1 MPTQL
6 PAWLTGTVSNAYHMA
21 VESFQGVKRKRSSST
36 DSEILDAKRS
46 KADHR
51 VRGLFRTPVW
61 ASARE
66 DDSELLVHREILE
79 ARAPALAK
87 LVRRTVSEDGEIH
100 TLPLAPED
108 RRALPLVIVWLYTGV
123 LAPRDVNAD
132 HSDPDEGERLV
143 VGEPRTPG
151 LSNDYA
157 VTEEELDDARAWD
170 DADLVAV
177 HVFARKYSVADLEQ
191 YSLAILLKVNE
202 RCNWTASERA
212 VCLACESLPAHSCM
226 IQYLAKNTFN
236 LLLAQDEWTLP
247 DTAGFATQYVSD
259 LLQMSLMLR
268 TKDKSEFAS
277 EYTALRGDIL
287 AGFDSRRE
295 RQKLARRRTPDGWHV
310 DFIDMFSRTTT
321 VLIGPERNCFVVHRG
336 ILCHYSNFFNRALN
350 GRSSEAE
357 TNSVWLEDDDA
368 DTFERFLAWAYS
380 SEISANPSAMFS
392 ANNTLSHT
400 LDVRGKDLRPDRCRS
415 PDAELLDSIEPLL
428 TRPDPNRTNHDWLR
442 GEQLLVELYVFAHR
456 RGIPGLRQAVIDRL
470 LVNAELQFSTREY
483 KVTGLK
489 TLRSAYASLPKS
501 SMLLKLYANEAAWLW
516 TSDCYKHAAVD
527 TLPAGFMLDVAS
539 LTTTMRDGPD
549 SLSKRGRSVSRDDS
563 KVPWRK
569 GLCEFHEHA
578 DEEAV
583 KLCAKVNEDWQRAF
597 YQLADQVEG
606 HSRVEL
612 V

>member
-36 DSEILDAKRS
+36 DSENSEAKRS
-46 KADHR
+46 KGHNR

-66 DDSELLVHREILE
+66 DDTELLVHREILE
-79 ARAPALAK
+79 ARAPALAQ
-87 LVRRTVSEDGEIH
+87 LVRKTASEDGEIL
-100 TLPLAPED
+100 TLPLPPED
-108 RRALPLVIVWLYTGV
+108 RRALPLVIVWLYTGI

-132 HSDPDEGERLV
+132 HSDLDEGERLV

-151 LSNDYA
+151 FSSDYA

-177 HVFARKYSVADLEQ
+177 HVFARKYCVADLEQ

-212 VCLACESLPAHSCM
+212 VCLACESLPAYSCM
-226 IQYLAKNTFN
+226 IHYLAKNTFD

-268 TKDKSEFAS
+268 TKDKSEFAA
-277 EYTALRGDIL
+277 EYSALRGELL

-310 DFIDMFSRTTT
+310 DFI
-321 VLIGPERNCFVVHRG
+321 
-336 ILCHYSNFFNRALN
+336 ALN

-357 TNSVWLEDDDA
+357 TNSVLLEDEDA

-380 SEISANPSAMFS
+380 SEISANPSAVYT
-392 ANNTLSHT
+392 NNPVCHT
-400 LDVRGKDLRPDRCRS
+400 LEVRSKDLRPDRFRS
-415 PDAELLDSIEPLL
+415 PDIELLDNIEPLI
-428 TRPDPNRTNHDWLR
+428 TRPDPNRTNQDWLR
-442 GEQLLVELYVFAHR
+442 EEQMLVDLYVFAHR
-456 RGIPGLRQAVIDRL
+456 RGVPGLRQAVIDRL
-470 LVNAELQFSTREY
+470 LVNAELQFNTREY
-483 KVTGLK
+483 KVTGLQ
-489 TLRSAYASLPKS
+489 TLRSAYASLPKT

-516 TSDCYKHAAVD
+516 TLECYKHAAVD

-549 SLSKRGRSVSRDDS
+549 NLAKRVRSVSRDDS
-563 KVPWRK
+563 KVQWRK

-583 KLCAKVNEDWQRAF
+583 KFCAKINEDWQRAF
-597 YQLADQVEG
+597 YRLADQVEG

>member
-36 DSEILDAKRS
+36 DSENSEAKRS
-46 KADHR
+46 KVDNR

-66 DDSELLVHREILE
+66 DDTELLVHREVLE
-79 ARAPALAK
+79 ARAPALAQ
-87 LVRRTVSEDGEIH
+87 LVRKTASEDGEIF
-100 TLPLAPED
+100 TLPLPPED
-108 RRALPLVIVWLYTGV
+108 RRALPLVIVWLYTGI

-132 HSDPDEGERLV
+132 HSDLDEGERLI

-151 LSNDYA
+151 FSNGYA

-177 HVFARKYSVADLEQ
+177 HVFARKYGVADLEQ
-191 YSLAILLKVNE
+191 YSLAILLKVTE

-226 IQYLAKNTFN
+226 IRYLAKNTFD

-247 DTAGFATQYVSD
+247 DTSGFATQYVSD

-268 TKDKSEFAS
+268 TKDKSEFAAD
-277 EYTALRGDIL
+277 YRALRGEVL

-310 DFIDMFSRTTT
+310 DF
-321 VLIGPERNCFVVHRG
+321 V
-336 ILCHYSNFFNRALN
+336 
-350 GRSSEAE
+350 
-357 TNSVWLEDDDA
+357 
-368 DTFERFLAWAYS
+368 
-380 SEISANPSAMFS
+380 
-392 ANNTLSHT
+392 
-400 LDVRGKDLRPDRCRS
+400 S
-415 PDAELLDSIEPLL
+415 PDIELLDNIEPLI

-442 GEQLLVELYVFAHR
+442 EEQMLIDLYVFAHR
-456 RGIPGLRQAVIDRL
+456 RGVPGLRQAVIDRL
-470 LVNAELQFSTREY
+470 LLNAELQFNTREY
-483 KVTGLK
+483 KVTGLQ
-489 TLRSAYASLPKS
+489 TLRSAYASLPKT

-516 TSDCYKHAAVD
+516 TADCYKHAAVD

-549 SLSKRGRSVSRDDS
+549 NFAKRGRSVSRDDS

-578 DEEAV
+578 DKEAV
-583 KLCAKVNEDWQRAF
+583 KLCAKINEDWQRAF
-597 YQLADQVEG
+597 YRLADQVEG

>member
-1 MPTQL
+1 
-6 PAWLTGTVSNAYHMA
+6 MA
-21 VESFQGVKRKRSSST
+21 
-36 DSEILDAKRS
+36 
-46 KADHR
+46 
-51 VRGLFRTPVW
+51 
-61 ASARE
+61 
-66 DDSELLVHREILE
+66 DDTELLVHREVLE
-79 ARAPALAK
+79 ARAPALAQ
-87 LVRRTVSEDGEIH
+87 LVRKTASEDGEIF
-100 TLPLAPED
+100 TLPLPPED
-108 RRALPLVIVWLYTGV
+108 RRALPLVIVWLYTGI

-132 HSDPDEGERLV
+132 HSDLDEGERLI

-151 LSNDYA
+151 FSNGYA

-177 HVFARKYSVADLEQ
+177 HVFARKYGVADLEQ
-191 YSLAILLKVNE
+191 YSLAILLKVTE

-226 IQYLAKNTFN
+226 IRYLAKNTFD

-247 DTAGFATQYVSD
+247 DTSGFATQYVSD

-268 TKDKSEFAS
+268 TKDKSEFAAD
-277 EYTALRGDIL
+277 YRALRGEVL

-310 DFIDMFSRTTT
+310 DF
-321 VLIGPERNCFVVHRG
+321 VG
-336 ILCHYSNFFNRALN
+336 ILCHYSNFFNTALN

-357 TNSVWLEDDDA
+357 TNSVLLEEEDA
-368 DTFERFLAWAYS
+368 DTFERFLVWAYS
-380 SEISANPSAMFS
+380 SEISANPSAVYTKNS
-392 ANNTLSHT
+392 VCHT
-400 LDVRGKDLRPDRCRS
+400 LEVRSKDLRPDRFRS
-415 PDAELLDSIEPLL
+415 PDIELLDNIEPLI

-442 GEQLLVELYVFAHR
+442 EEQMLIDLYVFAHR
-456 RGIPGLRQAVIDRL
+456 RGVPGLRQAVIDRL
-470 LVNAELQFSTREY
+470 LLNAELQFNTREY
-483 KVTGLK
+483 KVTGLQ
-489 TLRSAYASLPKS
+489 TLRSAYASLPKT

-516 TSDCYKHAAVD
+516 TADCYKHAAVD

-549 SLSKRGRSVSRDDS
+549 NFAKRGRSVSRDDS

-578 DEEAV
+578 DKEAV
-583 KLCAKVNEDWQRAF
+583 KLCAKINEDWQRAF
-597 YQLADQVEG
+597 YRLADQVEG

>member
-46 KADHR
+46 RADHR
-51 VRGLFRTPVW
+51 ISGLFRTPVW

-66 DDSELLVHREILE
+66 DDSELLVHREVLE

-87 LVRRTVSEDGEIH
+87 LVRRTASEDGEIL
-100 TLPLAPED
+100 TLPLPPED

-143 VGEPRTPG
+143 VGEPRTSG
-151 LSNDYA
+151 LSNEYA

-177 HVFARKYSVADLEQ
+177 HVFARKYGVADLEQ

-268 TKDKSEFAS
+268 TKDKSEFGRDYA
-277 EYTALRGDIL
+277 ALRGDLL
-287 AGFDSRRE
+287 AGFDARRE

-310 DFIDMFSRTTT
+310 DFI
-321 VLIGPERNCFVVHRG
+321 
-336 ILCHYSNFFNRALN
+336 ALN

-357 TNSVWLEDDDA
+357 NNSVWLEDDDA

-392 ANNTLSHT
+392 ASNPLSHT

-415 PDAELLDSIEPLL
+415 PDAELLDSIEPLI

-442 GEQLLVELYVFAHR
+442 EEQMLVELYVFAHR
-456 RGIPGLRQAVIDRL
+456 RGIPDLRQAVIDRL

-549 SLSKRGRSVSRDDS
+549 SHSKRGRSVSRDDS

-597 YQLADQVEG
+597 YQLADQLEG

>member
-6 PAWLTGTVSNAYHMA
+6 PGWLTGTVSNAYHMA

-36 DSEILDAKRS
+36 DSENSEAKRS
-46 KADHR
+46 KVGLRA
-51 VRGLFRTPVW
+51 RGLFRTPVW

-66 DDSELLVHREILE
+66 DDTELLVHREVLE
-79 ARAPALAK
+79 ARAPALAQ
-87 LVRRTVSEDGEIH
+87 LVCRTISEDGEILI
-100 TLPLAPED
+100 LPLPPED

-151 LSNDYA
+151 FSNDYA

-177 HVFARKYSVADLEQ
+177 HVFARKYGIADLEQ
-191 YSLAILLKVNE
+191 YSLAVLLKVNE

-226 IQYLAKNTFN
+226 IQYLAKNTFD

-268 TKDKSEFAS
+268 TKDKSKFS
-277 EYTALRGDIL
+277 GEYFALRGDIL
-287 AGFDSRRE
+287 AGLDPRRE

-310 DFIDMFSRTTT
+310 DFIDMFNRATT
-321 VLIGPERNCFVVHRG
+321 VLIGPQRSCFVVHRG
-336 ILCHYSNFFNRALN
+336 ILCHYSNFFNSALN

-357 TNSVWLEDDDA
+357 TNSVWLEDEDT

-380 SEISANPSAMFS
+380 SEISANPSAVYT
-392 ANNTLSHT
+392 NNPVCHT

-415 PDAELLDSIEPLL
+415 PDAELLDSIEPLI
-428 TRPDPNRTNHDWLR
+428 TRPDPNRTNQDWLR
-442 GEQLLVELYVFAHR
+442 EEQMLVDLYVFAHR
-456 RGIPGLRQAVIDRL
+456 RGIPGLRQGVIDRL
-470 LVNAELQFSTREY
+470 LVNAELQFNTREY
-483 KVTGLK
+483 KVTGLQ
-489 TLRSAYASLPKS
+489 TLRSAYASLPKT

-516 TSDCYKHAAVD
+516 TSDCYKHAAAD
-527 TLPAGFMLDVAS
+527 TLPGGFMLDVAS

-549 SLSKRGRSVSRDDS
+549 SLSKCGRSVSRDDS

-583 KLCAKVNEDWQRAF
+583 KLCATVNGDWQRAF
-597 YQLADQVEG
+597 YRLADPAEG

>member
-36 DSEILDAKRS
+36 DSENSEAKRS
-46 KADHR
+46 KGHNR

-66 DDSELLVHREILE
+66 DDTELLVHREILE
-79 ARAPALAK
+79 ARAPALAQ
-87 LVRRTVSEDGEIH
+87 LVRKTASEDGEIL
-100 TLPLAPED
+100 TLPLPPED
-108 RRALPLVIVWLYTGV
+108 RRALPLVIVWLYTGI

-132 HSDPDEGERLV
+132 HSDLDEGERLV

-151 LSNDYA
+151 FSSDYA

-177 HVFARKYSVADLEQ
+177 HVFARKYCVADLEQ

-212 VCLACESLPAHSCM
+212 VCLACESLPAYSCM
-226 IQYLAKNTFN
+226 IHYLAKNTFD

-268 TKDKSEFAS
+268 TKDKSEFAA
-277 EYTALRGDIL
+277 EYSALRGELL

-310 DFIDMFSRTTT
+310 DFI
-321 VLIGPERNCFVVHRG
+321 
-336 ILCHYSNFFNRALN
+336 ALN

-357 TNSVWLEDDDA
+357 TNSVLLEDEDA

-380 SEISANPSAMFS
+380 SEISANPSAVYT
-392 ANNTLSHT
+392 NNPVCHT
-400 LDVRGKDLRPDRCRS
+400 LEVRSKDLRPDRFRS
-415 PDAELLDSIEPLL
+415 PDIELLDNIEPLI
-428 TRPDPNRTNHDWLR
+428 TRPDPNRTNQDWLR
-442 GEQLLVELYVFAHR
+442 EEQMLVDLYVFAHR
-456 RGIPGLRQAVIDRL
+456 RGVPGLRQAVIDRL
-470 LVNAELQFSTREY
+470 LVNAELQFNTREY
-483 KVTGLK
+483 KVTGLQ
-489 TLRSAYASLPKS
+489 TLRSAYASLPKT

-516 TSDCYKHAAVD
+516 TLECYKHAAVD

-549 SLSKRGRSVSRDDS
+549 NLAKRVRSVSRDDS

-583 KLCAKVNEDWQRAF
+583 KFCAKINEDWQRAF
-597 YQLADQVEG
+597 YRLADQVEG

>member
-1 MPTQL
+1 
-6 PAWLTGTVSNAYHMA
+6 MA
-21 VESFQGVKRKRSSST
+21 
-36 DSEILDAKRS
+36 
-46 KADHR
+46 
-51 VRGLFRTPVW
+51 
-61 ASARE
+61 
-66 DDSELLVHREILE
+66 DDTELLVHREVLE
-79 ARAPALAK
+79 ARAPALAQ
-87 LVRRTVSEDGEIH
+87 LVHKTVSEDGEIL
-100 TLPLAPED
+100 TLPLSPED
-108 RRALPLVIVWLYTGV
+108 RRALPLVIVWLYTGI

-151 LSNDYA
+151 LSNDSA

-177 HVFARKYSVADLEQ
+177 HVFARKYGVADLEQ

-226 IQYLAKNTFN
+226 IQYLAKNTFD

-247 DTAGFATQYVSD
+247 DTSGFATQYVSD

-268 TKDKSEFAS
+268 TKDKSEFAA
-277 EYTALRGDIL
+277 EYHALRGEVL

-310 DFIDMFSRTTT
+310 DFI
-321 VLIGPERNCFVVHRG
+321 
-336 ILCHYSNFFNRALN
+336 ALN

-357 TNSVWLEDDDA
+357 TNSVLLEDEDA
-368 DTFERFLAWAYS
+368 DTFERFLVWAYS
-380 SEISANPSAMFS
+380 SEIQANPSAVYT
-392 ANNTLSHT
+392 NTPVCHT
-400 LDVRGKDLRPDRCRS
+400 LEVRSKDLRPDRFRS
-415 PDAELLDSIEPLL
+415 PDIELLDNIEPLI
-428 TRPDPNRTNHDWLR
+428 TRPDPNRTNQDWL
-442 GEQLLVELYVFAHR
+442 GEEQMLVDLYVFAHR
-456 RGIPGLRQAVIDRL
+456 RGVPGLRQAVIDRL
-470 LVNAELQFSTREY
+470 LLNAELQFNTREY
-483 KVTGLK
+483 KVTGLQ
-489 TLRSAYASLPKS
+489 TLRSAYASLPKT

-516 TSDCYKHAAVD
+516 TSDCYKHALVD

-549 SLSKRGRSVSRDDS
+549 NFAKRGRSVGRDDS

-583 KLCAKVNEDWQRAF
+583 KFCAKINEDWQRAF
-597 YQLADQVEG
+597 YRLADQVEG

>member
-36 DSEILDAKRS
+36 DSENSEAKRS
-46 KADHR
+46 KVNNR

-66 DDSELLVHREILE
+66 DDTELLVHREVLE
-79 ARAPALAK
+79 ARAPALAQ
-87 LVRRTVSEDGEIH
+87 LVRKTASEDGEIFA
-100 TLPLAPED
+100 LPLPTED
-108 RRALPLVIVWLYTGV
+108 RRALPLVIVWLYTGI

-132 HSDPDEGERLV
+132 HSDLDEGERLV

-151 LSNDYA
+151 FSHGYA

-177 HVFARKYSVADLEQ
+177 HVFARKYGVADLEQ

-226 IQYLAKNTFN
+226 IQHLAKNTFD

-247 DTAGFATQYVSD
+247 DTSGFATQYVSD

-268 TKDKSEFAS
+268 TKDKSEFAA
-277 EYTALRGDIL
+277 EYLALRGDVL

-310 DFIDMFSRTTT
+310 DFI
-321 VLIGPERNCFVVHRG
+321 
-336 ILCHYSNFFNRALN
+336 ALN

-357 TNSVWLEDDDA
+357 TNSVLLEDEDA

-380 SEISANPSAMFS
+380 SEISANPSAVYT
-392 ANNTLSHT
+392 NNSVCHT
-400 LDVRGKDLRPDRCRS
+400 LEVRSKDLRPDRFQS
-415 PDAELLDSIEPLL
+415 PDIELLDNIEPLI
-428 TRPDPNRTNHDWLR
+428 TRPDPNRTNQDWLR
-442 GEQLLVELYVFAHR
+442 EEQMLVDLYVFAHR
-456 RGIPGLRQAVIDRL
+456 RGVPSLRQAVIDRL
-470 LVNAELQFSTREY
+470 LVNSELQFNTREY
-483 KVTGLK
+483 KVTGLQ
-489 TLRSAYASLPKS
+489 TLRSAYASLPKT

-549 SLSKRGRSVSRDDS
+549 NLAKRGRSVNRDDS

-583 KLCAKVNEDWQRAF
+583 KFCAKINEDWQRAF
-597 YQLADQVEG
+597 YRLADQVEG

>member
-36 DSEILDAKRS
+36 DSENSEAKRS
-46 KADHR
+46 KVNNR

-66 DDSELLVHREILE
+66 DDTELLVHREVLE
-79 ARAPALAK
+79 ARAPALAQ
-87 LVRRTVSEDGEIH
+87 LVRKTVSEDGEIL
-100 TLPLAPED
+100 TLPLSPED
-108 RRALPLVIVWLYTGV
+108 RRALPLVIVWLYTGI

-132 HSDPDEGERLV
+132 HSDLDEGERLV

-151 LSNDYA
+151 FSNGYS

-177 HVFARKYSVADLEQ
+177 HVFARKYGVADLEQ
-191 YSLAILLKVNE
+191 YSLATLLKVNE

-226 IQYLAKNTFN
+226 IQYLAKNTFD

-259 LLQMSLMLR
+259 LLQMSLTLR
-268 TKDKSEFAS
+268 TKEKSEFAA
-277 EYTALRGDIL
+277 EYYALRGEVL

-310 DFIDMFSRTTT
+310 DFI
-321 VLIGPERNCFVVHRG
+321 
-336 ILCHYSNFFNRALN
+336 ALN

-357 TNSVWLEDDDA
+357 TNSVLLEDEDA
-368 DTFERFLAWAYS
+368 DTFERFLVWAYS
-380 SEISANPSAMFS
+380 SEISANPSAVYTNDS
-392 ANNTLSHT
+392 VCHT
-400 LDVRGKDLRPDRCRS
+400 LEVRSKDLRPERFRS
-415 PDAELLDSIEPLL
+415 PDIELLDNIEPLI

-442 GEQLLVELYVFAHR
+442 EEQMLVDLYVFAHR
-456 RGIPGLRQAVIDRL
+456 RGVPGLRQAVIDQL
-470 LVNAELQFSTREY
+470 LVNAELQFNTREY

-489 TLRSAYASLPKS
+489 TLRSAYASLPKT

-516 TSDCYKHAAVD
+516 TSECYKHAAVD

-549 SLSKRGRSVSRDDS
+549 NLAKRGRSVSRDDS

-578 DEEAV
+578 DDEAV
-583 KLCAKVNEDWQRAF
+583 RFCAKINEDWQRAF
-597 YQLADQVEG
+597 YRLADQVED

-612 V
+612 I